1 MHRNT
6 SHDSL
11 MSALSIDNSSENK
24 KKGKKKKKKSKKKDK
39 DSSSSSSKKEKKLK
53 KIRSDGSVRSSK
65 KKSSSKSSKSKF
77 TNEEWV
83 PQGPPVDMLTANR
96 RYPSAGVSTL
106 ATDGYTQELVQHK
119 AHHHQANGH
128 GGHGAL
134 VPAVKRKSKTFQT
147 QQEQQE
153 NNTGALVPMG
163 AQQQHTSFHQ
173 IQTARQKFDA
183 RLAWTFEGAP
193 AKHYEFEQVVHG
205 HFPGAVTNQELVTS
219 VVSTLFSKGY
229 KVGNTLLATSLCC
242 DELARQLEEDFNGV
256 YGNNF
261 NLGGT

>member
-24 KKGKKKKKKSKKKDK
+24 KGKKKKKKKDK
-39 DSSSSSSKKEKKLK
+39 DSSKKEKKLK

-65 KKSSSKSSKSKF
+65 GKKKKSSKSKN
-77 TNEEWV
+77 NEEWV

-128 GGHGAL
+128 GNGAL
-134 VPAVKRKSKTFQT
+134 VPAVKRKSKTFQK
-147 QQEQQE
+147 QEQPPT
-153 NNTGALVPMG
+153 NGGALVPMG
-163 AQQQHTSFHQ
+163 AQQQNASFNQ
-173 IQTARQKFDA
+173 VQTARQKFDA

-219 VVSTLFSKGY
+219 VVSTLFNKGY
-229 KVGNTLLATSLCC
+229 KVGNTLLVRTN
-242 DELARQLEEDFNGV
+242 DECV
-256 YGNNF
+256 VS
-261 NLGGT
+261 